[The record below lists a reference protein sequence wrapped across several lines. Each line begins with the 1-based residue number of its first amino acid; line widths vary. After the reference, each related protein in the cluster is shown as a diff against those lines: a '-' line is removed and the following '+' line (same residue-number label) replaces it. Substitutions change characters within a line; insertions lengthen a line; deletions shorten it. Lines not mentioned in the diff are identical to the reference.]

1 MNPRSLNPLIA
12 PLVIA
17 VILTFL
23 LAGASVFFYG
33 RYQSANTNLQSQIDT
48 AVEAAK
54 SEQKTQLE
62 AEFAENSKSP
72 YETYQAPVALSS
84 IKVTYPKTW
93 SSHVIEKGGTGLVL
107 NGYFHPRTVPDTK
120 KKGLFALRVTLETNV
135 YAKEVETYD
144 KLVDKGDVTAKAVT
158 ISGVK
163 GVRFDGAIEKD
174 VRGAVVLIPVR
185 DKTLTIWTE
194 NTDFNK
200 DFTDIILKEFT
211 FSP

>member
-17 VILTFL
+17 VVLTFL
-23 LAGASVFFYG
+23 LAGASIYFYS
-33 RYQSANTNLQSQIDT
+33 RYRSASNNLQAQIDT
-48 AVEAAK
+48 AVDAAK
-54 SEQKTQLE
+54 AEQKTQLE
-62 AEFAENSKSP
+62 TEFAESSKSP

-93 SSHVIEKGGTGLVL
+93 SSHVIEKSGTGLVL
-107 NGYFHPRTVPDTK
+107 NGYFHPKTVPDTK
-120 KKGLFALRVTLETNV
+120 KKGVFALRVTLETKA

-158 ISGVK
+158 ISGIK
-163 GVRFDGAIEKD
+163 GVRFEGSIEKD
-174 VRGAVVLIPVR
+174 IKGAVVLIPVR

-194 NTDFNK
+194 NADYVQ
-200 DFTDIILKEFT
+200 DFTNIILKEFS